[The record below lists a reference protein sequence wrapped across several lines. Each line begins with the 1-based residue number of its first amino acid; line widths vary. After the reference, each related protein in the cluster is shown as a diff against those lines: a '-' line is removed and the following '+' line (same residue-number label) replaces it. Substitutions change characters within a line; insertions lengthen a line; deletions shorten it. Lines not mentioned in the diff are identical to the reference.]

1 MAVVG
6 LWRNP
11 AGSER
16 AKGFGV
22 GSKGSAAFDAHSLQS
37 GRSAFVKSFGRWQAY
52 ESPRRTNPRALGG
65 ELWGFADLALV
76 ARTGVTVGVPL
87 EAVFQDRPMVSEG
100 WPRC

>member
-11 AGSER
+11 AGFER

-37 GRSAFVKSFGRWQAY
+37 GHSIFVKSFGRRQAS
-52 ESPRRTNPRALGG
+52 ESP
-65 ELWGFADLALV
+65 
-76 ARTGVTVGVPL
+76 
-87 EAVFQDRPMVSEG
+87 
-100 WPRC
+100 